1 MDANSPTSWMMT
13 AVKLEEEEKLLWREV
28 KLGETDSED
37 DDDDDD
43 DDDEGCRRKAEP
55 KLEETEE
62 FPSNAADQ
70 ISVKEESLAPVTSVE
85 RPSAVDLFSTHNSVW
100 METWNRNH
108 LQISARHG

>member
-70 ISVKEESLAPVTSVE
+70 ISVKEEHFTVAHGQF
-85 RPSAVDLFSTHNSVW
+85 RPARSIMHCG
-100 METWNRNH
+100 RNCSFH
-108 LQISARHG
+108 

>member
-13 AVKLEEEEKLLWREV
+13 AVKLEEEEEEKLLWREV

-37 DDDDDD
+37 DDE
-43 DDDEGCRRKAEP
+43 DDEGCRRKAEP

-70 ISVKEESLAPVTSVE
+70 ISVKEELKPTEPTYPEQS
-85 RPSAVDLFSTHNSVW
+85 F
-100 METWNRNH
+100 
-108 LQISARHG
+108 